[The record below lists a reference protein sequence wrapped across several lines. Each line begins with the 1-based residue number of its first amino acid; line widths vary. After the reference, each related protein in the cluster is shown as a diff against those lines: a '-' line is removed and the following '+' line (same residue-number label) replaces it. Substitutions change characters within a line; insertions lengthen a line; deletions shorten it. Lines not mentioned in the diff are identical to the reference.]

1 MKTIKIPQGTQLA
14 FATDFHS
21 HPEQFFNLIDTL
33 EPSEKMWFISGS
45 DVRDKGYGEVAF
57 NSITDKLIEM
67 TDAGYCYSVLGNHEI
82 RYLKQNKKVS
92 NPSPQLIFWRK
103 QPLSLSFEF
112 YNGTRLVVIHAG
124 LTKKMTWEDLET
136 NVEVC
141 YVRDVDDD
149 DKMIP
154 LVWKDIKGEK
164 TLVKAK
170 EGGESW
176 HKRYDGRFGY
186 ACSGHN
192 PNKDGKPKYY
202 NFSCNLDCAVF
213 ETGILSAQTF
223 TPEGNLGELITVTGQ
238 AFRPK
243 LNENY

>member
-1 MKTIKIPQGTQLA
+1 MKTIKIPKNTQLA
-14 FATDFHS
+14 FGTDFHS
-21 HPEQFFNLIDTL
+21 HPEQFFKLI
-33 EPSEKMWFISGS
+33 EIIKPSEKMWFISGS

-67 TDAGYCYSVLGNHEI
+67 SDAGYCYSVLGNHEI

-112 YNGTRLVVIHAG
+112 YTGARLTVVHAG
-124 LTKKMTWEDLET
+124 ITPLMTWEDLET

-141 YVRDVDDD
+141 YVRDIDENG
-149 DKMIP
+149 KMIP
-154 LVWKDIKGEK
+154 LVWKDVKGQK

-170 EGGESW
+170 DGGVSW
-176 HKRYDGRFGY
+176 HEKYCGRFGFV
-186 ACSGHN
+186 CSGHQ
-192 PNKDGKPKYY
+192 PNKDGVPKYY

-213 ETGILSAQTF
+213 ETGMQKMQIF
-223 TPEGNLGELITVTGQ
+223 TPEGTLGELITVTGTP
-238 AFRPK
+238 FKPK